1 MTLTTA
7 VTRALDELGLEYKLH
22 VHPGPVH
29 TLEQAA
35 HERGLSP
42 EQIVRSLVFRLE
54 EGSYLLVLMP
64 GPAQVSWAKLRHH
77 LGRSR
82 ITTASA
88 DEVRAVTGYEP
99 GAVSPFGLATP
110 LRILADCCL
119 RELDVVSLG
128 AGQRGAGIL
137 IKRGDLERVLTVE
150 WTDLRDDA
158 CPGDRSAAGEF

>member
-1 MTLTTA
+1 MTLTTT

-22 VHPGPVH
+22 LHPGPVYS
-29 TLEQAA
+29 LEQAA

-54 EGSYLLVLMP
+54 EGLYLLVLMP

-88 DEVRAVTGYEP
+88 DEVRTVTGFEP
-99 GAVSPFGLATP
+99 GAVSPFGLASP

-119 RELDVVSLG
+119 RELEVISLG
-128 AGQRGAGIL
+128 AGQRGAGIV
-137 IKRGDLERVLTVE
+137 IKREDLERTLTVE
-150 WTDLRDDA
+150 WVDLREEG
-158 CPGDRSAAGEF
+158 CSGEISAAGEL